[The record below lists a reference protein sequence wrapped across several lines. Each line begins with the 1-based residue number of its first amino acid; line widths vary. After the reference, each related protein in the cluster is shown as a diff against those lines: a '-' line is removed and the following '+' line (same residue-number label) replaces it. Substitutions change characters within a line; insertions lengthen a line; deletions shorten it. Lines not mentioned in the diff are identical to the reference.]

1 MPRVQ
6 DDFHY
11 PAHLVATIW
20 PLQLLLSTAGFG
32 IEKPGQQ
39 LGAISPLLQGS
50 QSNAGS
56 SDASP
61 VGLPE
66 ANKSVGLRNV
76 RTRSHGIAEFIQRTY
91 HPCLGFC
98 GRRTY
103 SAPGGQF
110 SMKYPAAEILKQ
122 QISLLDYVEGQ
133 DWKPVRRI
141 ARGRLMGLCPLHAD
155 RKPSFLLDP
164 NKNLFYCY
172 GCGRGGDVIRFAEL
186 YYGVPFGEAIALLR
200 RWSGVDSLLTDVVRF
215 YQVQLHRH
223 PEAASYLMRRG
234 VRQPELIEQMRIG
247 YAPGRCMR
255 SWLMSLGYSLCDLQ
269 QAGIVT
275 REGLDTFAH
284 RIVFPLDSNLYGRS
298 IGKACP
304 HRFLPGGKGG
314 LYGWEKVRNCREI
327 VLVEGLF
334 DWAVLWQAG
343 FRNITCSF
351 GTCLNAAQLH
361 QLCDGALRT
370 VYLAFDSD
378 HNGSGQRTARQ
389 LAQRLW
395 THRIE
400 AFPVDLPDGH
410 DPNSFFVDGGADAH
424 QFQALLDRA
433 CS

>member
-1 MPRVQ
+1 MPGVQ
-6 DDFHY
+6 GDFHY
-11 PAHLVATIW
+11 SAHLVAAVQ
-20 PLQLLLSTAGFG
+20 PLQLLLSAAVFG
-32 IEKPGQQ
+32 VEMPDQQ
-39 LGAISPLLQGS
+39 LGAIGSSLQGPKAI
-50 QSNAGS
+50 AGY

-66 ANKSVGLRNV
+66 TGESLVLGKV
-76 RTRSHGIAEFIQRTY
+76 RTRSHGIAKFIHRPY
-91 HPCLGFC
+91 HPCLGLC
-98 GRRTY
+98 SRRPY
-103 SAPGGQF
+103 SARGGRL
-110 SMKYPAAEILKQ
+110 SMKYPAAERLKQ
-122 QISLLDYVEGQ
+122 QIPLLDYLEGQ

-141 ARGRLMGLCPLHAD
+141 AGGRFMGLCPLHAD

-164 NKNLFYCY
+164 NKDLFYCY

-200 RWSGVDSLLTDVVRF
+200 RWAGVDSWLSDAIRF

-223 PEAASYLMRRG
+223 PEAAAYLMQRG
-234 VRQPELIEQMRIG
+234 VRQPELVEHMRTG
-247 YAPGRCMR
+247 YAPGRCIR
-255 SWLMSLGYSLCDLQ
+255 AWLMSLGYSLCDLQ

-275 REGLDTFAH
+275 REGLDMFAH
-284 RIVFPLDSNLYGRS
+284 RIVFPLETNLYGRS
-298 IGKACP
+298 IGKADP

-314 LYGWEKVRNCREI
+314 LYGWEKVRNRREI

-343 FRNITCSF
+343 FRNITCSL

-378 HNGSGQRTARQ
+378 HNGSGPRAARQ

-395 THRIE
+395 THRVE

-410 DPNSFFVDGGADAH
+410 DPNSFFVHGGGDAH

-433 CS
+433 RS

>member
-6 DDFHY
+6 DDLHY
-11 PAHLVATIW
+11 PAYLVATIW

-32 IEKPGQQ
+32 IKKPGQQ

-50 QSNAGS
+50 RSIAGS
-56 SDASP
+56 GDASP

-76 RTRSHGIAEFIQRTY
+76 RTRSYGIAEFIQRTY
-91 HPCLGFC
+91 HPCLGLC

-122 QISLLDYVEGQ
+122 QIPLLDYVEGQ

-186 YYGVPFGEAIALLR
+186 YHGVAFGDAIALLR
-200 RWSGVDSLLTDVVRF
+200 RWSGVDSLLSDVIRF

-223 PEAASYLMRRG
+223 PEAAAYLLQRG
-234 VRQPELIEQMRIG
+234 VRQPELVEQMRIG
-247 YAPGRCMR
+247 YAPGRCLR
-255 SWLMSLGYSLCDLQ
+255 AWLMSMGYALRDLR
-269 QAGIVT
+269 QAGVVT
-275 REGLDTFAH
+275 LEGFDAFAH
-284 RIVFPLDSNLYGRS
+284 RIVFPLDTNLYGRS
-298 IGKACP
+298 IGKAYP

-314 LYGWEKVRNCREI
+314 LYGWEKVRNCRQI

-334 DWAVLWQAG
+334 DWATLWQAG
-343 FRNITCSF
+343 FRNVTCSL
-351 GTCLNAAQLH
+351 GTGLNATQLH
-361 QLCDGALRT
+361 QLCDGASRA
-370 VYLAFDSD
+370 VYLAFGSD
-378 HNGSGQRTARQ
+378 HNGSGQRAARQ
-389 LAQRLW
+389 LAQCLW

-410 DPNSFFVDGGADAH
+410 DPNSFFVHGGDAQ

-433 CS
+433 RS